1 MMRAT
6 RLCAAAIDAIRA
18 LSAEVE
24 IPSGFKQLGA
34 KEEEL
39 PRLANAALLDV
50 CAMFNPRQCTRD
62 DIIGIYRNAMQIK
75 DSGKQV
81 FEPMSGR

>member
-6 RLCAAAIDAIRA
+6 RLCAAAMDAIRA

-24 IPSGFKQLGA
+24 TLSGFKQLGA
-34 KEEEL
+34 QEEGL

-50 CAMFNPRQCTRD
+50 CTMFNLRYCTRD

-81 FEPMSGR
+81 FEFMSGR